1 MRMISAQEDE
11 QQWSNSGDGGRMAG
25 GEQSEET
32 IGGKPLTLQSRQE
45 A

>member
-1 MRMISAQEDE
+1 MRMIGTQEDE